1 MIYSV
6 DLKLYVHCELF
17 NNKMY
22 ATTKLEN
29 FSLSSQSFKDLKS
42 EKGENVFIDEV
53 ALTRSLKVYFKSK
66 SEVVKLVNC
75 LLRVRLFDA

>member
-1 MIYSV
+1 MFAS
-6 DLKLYVHCELF
+6 
-17 NNKMY
+17 
-22 ATTKLEN
+22 TKLEN
-29 FSLSSQSFKDLKS
+29 FRNRFTVSVFKELKS

-66 SEVVKLVNC
+66 SVFVKIFNC